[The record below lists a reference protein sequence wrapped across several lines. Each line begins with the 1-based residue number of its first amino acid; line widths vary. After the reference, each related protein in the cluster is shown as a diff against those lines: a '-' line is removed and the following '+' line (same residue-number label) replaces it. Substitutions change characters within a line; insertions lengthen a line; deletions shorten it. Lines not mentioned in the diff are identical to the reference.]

1 MSTPDDYDEDA
12 DFAAGFASTE
22 PKPSGD
28 TLALDDTPQ
37 PQPGPA
43 GPAPVEVVAVPT
55 DPTPAEADPFA
66 SLPAAVRDL
75 LGKVPSLEAEVQTLR
90 RQAGMVPN
98 LQSKIDRLERERQA
112 PPPQEATPPAA
123 PQLTKVSKLREQ
135 GLDEIADAMDEIAAL
150 TPRATP
156 APAAPAPEPVAA
168 PAAPADQPVQHDPV
182 LALLDD
188 MRPGWNK
195 DLDSTDFKLWLSHQP
210 ADFQQTV
217 RTTNSAKVMLDS
229 LGAFDRFQ
237 AQRTSANPPTPAP
250 TPAAPSRQLQR
261 MTAAMAPRGDG
272 RSTRAAGPVDDE
284 EADFQAG
291 FSSR

>member
-22 PKPSGD
+22 PEPSGD

-43 GPAPVEVVAVPT
+43 EPAPVEVAAVPT
-55 DPTPAEADPFA
+55 DPQPAEADPFA

-90 RQAGMVPN
+90 RQAGMVPA
-98 LQSKIDRLERERQA
+98 LQGRIDKLMSERQA
-112 PPPQEATPPAA
+112 PPPEATPPAA
-123 PQLTKVSKLREQ
+123 PTLTKVSKLREQ

-168 PAAPADQPVQHDPV
+168 PAAPAAQPAQNDPV
-182 LALLDD
+182 LSLLDD
-188 MRPGWNK
+188 MRPTWAR

-261 MTAAMAPRGDG
+261 MHAAMAPRGDG
-272 RSTRAAGPVDDE
+272 RSTRASTPVDDE
-284 EADFQAG
+284 EADMNAG
-291 FSSR
+291 FYGR